1 MNSYKA
7 ILIVE
12 DDKLLL
18 ATMAKSFANL
28 GFVVATAS
36 SKVEAEAALKK
47 IHPTHALLDLKIGE
61 DFGLS
66 LISLLKN
73 FDANIKIVVLTG
85 YASISTTIEAIKLG
99 ACYYL
104 SKPAM
109 IDDIISAFD
118 GENFAKKE
126 PKIGKKTSIKNVE
139 WEHINKVLS
148 EFGFNISKAA
158 RVLGMHRKTLAR
170 KLQKRVIK

>member
-1 MNSYKA
+1 
-7 ILIVE
+7 
-12 DDKLLL
+12 
-18 ATMAKSFANL
+18 
-28 GFVVATAS
+28 
-36 SKVEAEAALKK
+36 
-47 IHPTHALLDLKIGE
+47 
-61 DFGLS
+61 
-66 LISLLKN
+66 
-73 FDANIKIVVLTG
+73 
-85 YASISTTIEAIKLG
+85 
-99 ACYYL
+99 
-104 SKPAM
+104 M
-109 IDDIISAFD
+109 IDDIILAFD